1 MEIHQLSKSVNFSN
15 QKMSFLI
22 SITNNISKINL
33 EKGVFIFIHRAS
45 KIPPHIGMVIN
56 GKLFEISI
64 NGPEYNLSG
73 SAMLQ
78 TAQKRGVEVVFI
90 ELITPNLYTT
100 EENSLR
106 QLTEVGGVIN
116 TKEIELL
123 ITNLVKHY
131 FKVSNTVSCLNPI
144 KDFIQKTY
152 QIDVSRANFIFELLP
167 ILYDK
172 NFVKNTY
179 QVNLTNK
186 LINHSFLL
194 KKYTKQ
200 DIENSIAAVNRKN
213 NSEVKIS

>member
-1 MEIHQLSKSVNFSN
+1 
-15 QKMSFLI
+15 MSFLI
-22 SITNNISKINL
+22 PITNYISEINL

-106 QLTEVGGVIN
+106 QLTEVGEVIN
-116 TKEIELL
+116 PKEKEIELL

-131 FKVSNTVSCLNPI
+131 FKVSNEVSCLNPI
-144 KDFIQKTY
+144 KDFIQETY
-152 QIDVSRANFIFELLP
+152 QIDVSKANFIFELLP
-167 ILYDK
+167 ILYSNK
-172 NFVKNTY
+172 VVKTSFE
-179 QVNLTNK
+179 VNLTNK
-186 LINHSFLL
+186 LIDHSFLL

>member
-1 MEIHQLSKSVNFSN
+1 
-15 QKMSFLI
+15 MSFLI
-22 SITNNISKINL
+22 PITNYISEINL

-116 TKEIELL
+116 PKEKEIELL

-152 QIDVSRANFIFELLP
+152 QIDVSKANFIFELLP
-167 ILYDK
+167 ILYSNK
-172 NFVKNTY
+172 VVKTSFE
-179 QVNLTNK
+179 VNLTNK
-186 LINHSFLL
+186 LIDHSFLL

-200 DIENSIAAVNRKN
+200 DIENSITAVNRKN

>member
-1 MEIHQLSKSVNFSN
+1 
-15 QKMSFLI
+15 MSF
-22 SITNNISKINL
+22 SIPITHKIEEINL
-33 EKGVFIFIHRAS
+33 KKGVFIFIHRAS

-56 GKLFEISI
+56 GKLFEIST
-64 NGPEYNLSG
+64 NGPEYNLSA

-78 TAQKRGVEVVFI
+78 TAQKRGVEVAFI
-90 ELITPNLYTT
+90 ELIDSNKKL
-100 EENSLR
+100 EKLEM
-106 QLTEVGGVIN
+106 
-116 TKEIELL
+116 L

-152 QIDVSRANFIFELLP
+152 PIDVSKANFIFELLP

-172 NFVKNTY
+172 NLVKNTY

-186 LINHSFLL
+186 LIDHSFLL

-200 DIENSIAAVNRKN
+200 DIETSIEAVNRKN
-213 NSEVKIS
+213 NSEIKIS

>member
-1 MEIHQLSKSVNFSN
+1 MT
-15 QKMSFLI
+15 FLI
-22 SITNNISKINL
+22 PISNNISEINL

-90 ELITPNLYTT
+90 ELIDSNKKL
-100 EENSLR
+100 EELEM
-106 QLTEVGGVIN
+106 LM
-116 TKEIELL
+116 
-123 ITNLVKHY
+123 TNLVKHY
-131 FKVSNTVSCLNPI
+131 FKVSNEVSCLNPI

-152 QIDVSRANFIFELLP
+152 QIDVSKANFIYELLP
-167 ILYDK
+167 ILYSNK
-172 NFVKNTY
+172 VVKTSFE
-179 QVNLTNK
+179 VNLANK

>member
-1 MEIHQLSKSVNFSN
+1 
-15 QKMSFLI
+15 MSFLI
-22 SITNNISKINL
+22 PITNYISEINL

-106 QLTEVGGVIN
+106 QLTEVGEVIN
-116 TKEIELL
+116 PKEKEIELL

-131 FKVSNTVSCLNPI
+131 FKVSNEVSCLNPI

-152 QIDVSRANFIFELLP
+152 QIDVSKANFIFELLP
-167 ILYDK
+167 ILYSNK
-172 NFVKNTY
+172 VVKTSFE
-179 QVNLTNK
+179 VNLTNK
-186 LINHSFLL
+186 LIDHSFLL